1 MTMYDPLAKQDHSK
15 SQLFKI
21 GYSKT
26 TYFTFEIYI
35 YFGTYCSWKSHVP
48 AKIGFFYMKS
58 LLYKNFL

>member
-35 YFGTYCSWKSHVP
+35 YFGTYCS
-48 AKIGFFYMKS
+48 
-58 LLYKNFL
+58 